1 MKNFKVFGHR
11 TFLLNNR
18 IIFKVLQHNIA
29 QHRIFFARL
38 FGYRVVLWVVHHVFS
53 TTFVGCACS
62 IMLTPCFV
70 SWVYQCWDTMKRFRV
85 NFCLT
90 LCHRLK
96 VFFLNFF
103 FTPWSISRPLLSN
116 HFSATIDG
124 ITSDADP
131 PDALTSIVSCS
142 NV

>member
-1 MKNFKVFGHR
+1 MKNFEVFGHR

-18 IIFKVLQHNIA
+18 IIFKLLQHNIA
-29 QHRIFFARL
+29 QDFLCKTFWLSGCPLGGAPCL
-38 FGYRVVLWVVHHVFS
+38 FHHFCPLCLQHHAYSLLCILGLSVLGYNEEIQSQFQLNALS
-53 TTFVGCACS
+53 
-62 IMLTPCFV
+62 PP
-70 SWVYQCWDTMKRFRV
+70 
-85 NFCLT
+85 
-90 LCHRLK
+90 LK
-96 VFFLNFF
+96 VLCFFFF